1 MKTGVQVLCKYMKYL
16 DSVFRRN
23 DKSEG
28 FSTFYEFINFYLW
41 IKMKEKPN
49 IIKDKTYHFSLDI
62 IRFYVELRKQGEYLI
77 LNFEF

>member
-1 MKTGVQVLCKYMKYL
+1 
-16 DSVFRRN
+16 
-23 DKSEG
+23 
-28 FSTFYEFINFYLW
+28 
-41 IKMKEKPN
+41 MKEKPN